1 MRVAL
6 NQSCLPGLS
15 TAQFVAVAADAGAE
29 AVELRHL
36 GSSESPVV
44 MGNAARAGGLPVASV
59 GPLMDWAL
67 RDDPDQVE
75 TFEALLDLA
84 LAAGSSVIVCVGP
97 MSERPCPSRD
107 ETIAVTATHLAA
119 LVERARGS
127 GIRLA
132 LEQVGLSSSRPGV
145 VGCIRSLQDAFAIV
159 EAVGAGAALC
169 IDSYNLATAAIA
181 YRDLATVPASRVV
194 IAQIADRDPASP
206 WRALPSEGDLD
217 LFQFVESLAAI
228 GYTGA
233 LSVETFPQGPWPDP
247 LAAAR
252 RAVRSTRRLLGETPP
267 S

>member
-1 MRVAL
+1 MQVAL

-15 TAQFVAVAADAGAE
+15 TAQFVAVAAGAGAE
-29 AVELRHL
+29 AVELRYL
-36 GSSESPVV
+36 GSSESPVA

-67 RDDPDQVE
+67 RDDPDLVE

-97 MSERPCPSRD
+97 ISEHPLPSRGK
-107 ETIAVTATHLAA
+107 TIDITTTHLAA

-127 GIRLA
+127 GIVLA
-132 LEQVGLSSSRPGV
+132 LEQVGLSSSRPGS
-145 VGCIRSLQDAFAIV
+145 VGCLRSLQDAVAIV

-169 IDSYNLATAAIA
+169 IDSYNLATAGVA
-181 YRDLATVPASRVV
+181 YRDLATVPASRVA

-217 LFQFVESLAAI
+217 LAQFVKCLAATE
-228 GYTGA
+228 YAGA
-233 LSVETFPQGPWPDP
+233 LSVETFPQEPWPDSR
-247 LAAAR
+247 AAAR
-252 RAVRSTRRLLGETPP
+252 RAVGATRRLLGQTPED
-267 S
+267 